1 MRVEYS
7 TETQRL
13 MEEDAKR
20 ANEANLREIEAL
32 LASSTL
38 SDHILASAE
47 QAEMN
52 GWHALASQLHEL
64 MAATQSREERVL

>member
-1 MRVEYS
+1 
-7 TETQRL
+7 
-13 MEEDAKR
+13 MEEDAKL

-38 SDHILASAE
+38 SDHILASAA

-52 GWHALASQLHEL
+52 GWHALASQLREL
-64 MAATQSREERVL
+64 VAATQSREERAS